1 MEKWGKA
8 RYSPP
13 AEFLGEHGNAATM
26 LASTRKPMI
35 TIGVTV
41 VPSCPIV
48 AAIVPARGV
57 INSIVYKFG
66 SYIIIWEIF
75 LKSYSRVL
83 FARKSPRLERESRS
97 PLFRFG
103 STIWSV

>member
-1 MEKWGKA
+1 MKREGRGRVDGEKWGKA

-26 LASTRKPMI
+26 LGSTRKPMI

-57 INSIVYKFG
+57 INSRINSIVYKFG
-66 SYIIIWEIF
+66 
-75 LKSYSRVL
+75 LVL
-83 FARKSPRLERESRS
+83 
-97 PLFRFG
+97 
-103 STIWSV
+103 V